1 MDLLL
6 ATAEIASVVFQY
18 LINLSYSRSCRTY
31 RGSWLRVWI
40 LIIILSCDTDSTIIV
55 VLAATLFSLS
65 SRFRSWIMLM
75 YINIFE
81 VFITFRLD
89 LLLYRKTA
97 NTSCLHCRQIYQT
110 LSAIEHPQ
118 FSLLHMLVWIQKQL
132 AAALMMDIIST
143 VMFRNLRRCILS
155 CFIIC
160 QGCLVMVIGEML
172 DGGVFVE

>member
-1 MDLLL
+1 
-6 ATAEIASVVFQY
+6 
-18 LINLSYSRSCRTY
+18 
-31 RGSWLRVWI
+31 
-40 LIIILSCDTDSTIIV
+40 
-55 VLAATLFSLS
+55 
-65 SRFRSWIMLM
+65 M

-81 VFITFRLD
+81 VFIAFRLD

-97 NTSCLHCRQIYQT
+97 NTSCLHCQQIYQT

-118 FSLLHMLVWIQKQL
+118 FSLLHMLVSIQKQL